1 MSAELLRESFEIQGR
16 NFEKAGEVSSEIKV
30 MLRDL
35 CIDAANTRRTVIV
48 AYEGEMN
55 VVMYAQR
62 GTLTL
67 ILTDDDVSLE
77 IADEGPGIPDIELAL
92 QEGYSTA
99 SDEMRELG
107 FGFGMGLPNMK
118 KNSDEFRIES
128 EVGKGT
134 RVFAE
139 GPYGTF
145 TEERRSLRK
154 VLLIA
159 GGIGIT
165 PLRALLASIPADP
178 GDITLLYRAVSA
190 DDVIFRD

>member
-1 MSAELLRESFEIQGR
+1 MSAELLRESFKIQGR

-30 MLRDL
+30 ILRDL
-35 CIDAANTRRTVIV
+35 SIDAANTRRTVIV

-77 IADEGPGIPDIELAL
+77 ITDEGPGIPDIKLAL

-99 SDEMRELG
+99 TDEMRELG

-118 KNSDEFRIES
+118 RNSDEFRIES

-134 RVFAE
+134 RVFVRIKLDGNA
-139 GPYGTF
+139 
-145 TEERRSLRK
+145 
-154 VLLIA
+154 
-159 GGIGIT
+159 
-165 PLRALLASIPADP
+165 
-178 GDITLLYRAVSA
+178 
-190 DDVIFRD
+190 

>member
-1 MSAELLRESFEIQGR
+1 MAAELLRESFNIQGR
-16 NFEKAGEVSSEIKV
+16 NFDKAGEVSSEIKV
-30 MLRDL
+30 ILRDL
-35 CIDAANTRRTVIV
+35 LIDAANMRRTVIV

-67 ILTDDDVSLE
+67 ILTEKDINLE

-134 RVFAE
+134 RVFARIKLDAN
-139 GPYGTF
+139 G
-145 TEERRSLRK
+145 
-154 VLLIA
+154 
-159 GGIGIT
+159 
-165 PLRALLASIPADP
+165 
-178 GDITLLYRAVSA
+178 
-190 DDVIFRD
+190 